1 MTVGGCWSL
10 VLSRDKHILFFN
22 LPRHLLVRLLVSSPA
37 TLSFNNPVNRPIVNM
52 LQSTFFNFRDLS
64 LEDAA
69 MAASTRLGGAGS
81 TVASSK
87 DFKKMTIK
95 ELKSLLDSNNS
106 IKLKNAMKSIAY
118 KQATGNLG
126 DEKALS
132 LYTYVL
138 KNVNCEDLKTKK
150 MCFDFLVTYMP
161 LDDSA
166 AYLAMNSVQQLL
178 HHKDPEARELSLTV
192 LSKFKSKAALPL
204 IMQFSK
210 DMMTDF
216 DFKVR
221 RALCLTFRSCW
232 EQKCLSDEDLAFI
245 LSTLM
250 KDSNYEVV
258 SSCIPLL
265 KDLVQ
270 KDEQHLVTLHGF
282 YKRFARDLNLFADY
296 SFTSLIFVFKK
307 YNSKFVSSDSE
318 DFSCFISSLEN
329 IIATGDSSTK
339 MLQAL
344 KLLIAYNK
352 IKDRKLVVDA
362 FFGLLSLNHGFNDI
376 KQHILEFMLCISNN
390 DDYSMKHLFSNEYGS
405 LEPAV
410 FMDSEKV
417 QVLKVQ
423 LLARN
428 LTLENVE
435 FVFELFQ
442 KFAQISNISSEVRSV
457 FLYGIVECCKIDSSY
472 NSKAMSWIVN
482 FMKSP
487 LCKND
492 SDVNNAAFSLIRGI
506 TCQNSVEANLPAV
519 YLLAKA
525 ILTKKN
531 SSDKVY
537 ASDLFSDTKAGI
549 IWLVG
554 DYSTQKF
561 ALGAEVLKKLIPTYA
576 FEDKNVRLQILTLAA
591 KVYSHY
597 KNSTEN
603 IEQDNIYQ
611 KMFETILELSKYD
624 PEYDIIDRAR
634 TFDGLLNKCGNEIAQ
649 LLLQAPKHQ
658 FNYIDIK
665 GSIPVSINKELQ
677 LPAINDDQFVDA
689 SQQRTNENKVNDFS
703 QKHASISST
712 DFKSN
717 GLGSQH
723 EDIFSNNSKLSGQ
736 SHILK
741 RTDEHVSVKNKKDYK
756 LKTME
761 DFFAEESVYKA
772 PQRKVVKKIIVV
784 EDSDDSAEEEEEE
797 SEEEE
802 EESEEGENESED
814 ER

>member
-1 MTVGGCWSL
+1 
-10 VLSRDKHILFFN
+10 
-22 LPRHLLVRLLVSSPA
+22 
-37 TLSFNNPVNRPIVNM
+37 M
-52 LQSTFFNFRDLS
+52 LQSTFFNLKDLS

-81 TVASSK
+81 SVASSK

-118 KQATGNLG
+118 KEATGNLG
-126 DEKALS
+126 NEKALS

-221 RALCLTFRSCW
+221 RALCLSFRSCW
-232 EQKCLSDEDLAFI
+232 EQKCLSDEDLASM
-245 LSTLM
+245 LTNLM
-250 KDSNYEVV
+250 QDSNYEVV

-265 KDLVQ
+265 KDLIQ
-270 KDEQHLVTLHGF
+270 KDEKHLTVLHGF
-282 YKRFARDLNLFADY
+282 YKRFVRDLSLFADY
-296 SFTSLIFVFKK
+296 CFTGLMFVFKK
-307 YNSKFVSSDSE
+307 YNAKFVSLASD
-318 DFSCFISSLEN
+318 DFSCFIKSLET
-329 IIATGDSSTK
+329 ILAEGDSSTK

-344 KLLIAYNK
+344 KLLIAYHSV
-352 IKDRKLVVDA
+352 KDKCVLVDA
-362 FFGLLSLNHGFNDI
+362 FFGVLSLNHAFNDI
-376 KQHILEFMLCISNN
+376 KQYILEFMLCISNN
-390 DDYSMKHLFSNEYGS
+390 DDYSMEKLFSNEHES
-405 LEPAV
+405 FELAV
-410 FMDSEKV
+410 FVDSETV
-417 QVLKVQ
+417 QKLKVQ
-423 LLARN
+423 LLAKN
-428 LTLENVE
+428 LTIENVD
-435 FVFELFQ
+435 FIFKLFQ
-442 KFAQISNISSEVRSV
+442 KYAQVSNISSGVRST
-457 FLYGIVECCKIDSSY
+457 FLYGIVECCKIDPSY
-472 NSKAMSWIVN
+472 NSKAMNWIVN

-506 TCQNSVEANLPAV
+506 TCQNSAEDNLPAV
-519 YLLAKA
+519 YLLTKA
-525 ILTKKN
+525 ILTKK
-531 SSDKVY
+531 SQSDKVY

-554 DYSTQKF
+554 DYSAQKL

-576 FEDKNVRLQILTLAA
+576 FEDKKVRLQILTLSA
-591 KVYSHY
+591 KAYSHY

-603 IEQDNIYQ
+603 IEPDNIYQ
-611 KMFETILELSKYD
+611 KMFETVLELSKFD

-658 FNYIDIK
+658 FNYIDINS
-665 GSIPVSINKELQ
+665 SIPLSIHKELQ
-677 LPAINDDQFVDA
+677 LPLTNDDEFEDA
-689 SQQRTNENKVNDFS
+689 SQQRTNENRINDFT
-703 QKHASISST
+703 QKHASISSA
-712 DFKSN
+712 DFKNN
-717 GLGSQH
+717 GLGSQND
-723 EDIFSNNSKLSGQ
+723 DIFSNNSKLSGE
-736 SHILK
+736 SKILK
-741 RTDEHVSVKNKKDYK
+741 RTDEHVSVKNKRDYK

-784 EDSDDSAEEEEEE
+784 EDSDDSDEDSENGS

-802 EESEEGENESED
+802 EGSEDEEEGSEDEDEESED
-814 ER
+814 EVLRSNK